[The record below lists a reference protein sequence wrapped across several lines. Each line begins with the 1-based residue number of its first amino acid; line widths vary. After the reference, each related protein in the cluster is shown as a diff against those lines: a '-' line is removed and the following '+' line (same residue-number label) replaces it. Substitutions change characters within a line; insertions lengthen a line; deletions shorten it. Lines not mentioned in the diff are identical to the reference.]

1 MEEQK
6 MLIWLEKSK
15 KSDKVEL
22 ETDKKKIIDEIKK
35 IKKEEILP
43 KKIKITLWQ
52 RIKKVL
58 NF

>member
-15 KSDKVEL
+15 KSDEVEL
-22 ETDKKKIIDEIKK
+22 ETDKKKIIEEIKK
-35 IKKEEILP
+35 FKKEEILP

>member
-1 MEEQK
+1 